1 MWVITKKMLNK
12 NHFILQKTP
21 FLKPQE
27 YFGRNRRNSVHISEE
42 NRCYNIDRIV
52 IGHILVNSIRN
63 KFEMLSNI
71 VKNKIDTLMLS
82 KIIPSY
88 LTGIHS
94 IQGLV
99 ATARH
104 GVTRKKEKQESCL
117 ERTHR

>member
-1 MWVITKKMLNK
+1 MEEIEETQ
-12 NHFILQKTP
+12 FI
-21 FLKPQE
+21 FLKK
-27 YFGRNRRNSVHISEE
+27 IC
-42 NRCYNIDRIV
+42 CYNIDRIV

-82 KIIPSY
+82 KIKPSY

-104 GVTRKKEKQESCL
+104 GVTRKKKKKRKK
-117 ERTHR
+117 ERRMFRKNPQIKGVW